1 MASEV
6 REYNRSDKSLRHDIP
21 ENERNYRRAIVQ
33 QQECVATTSRW
44 YSEEVPVITERHQQ
58 RAEDMKKLI
67 QRALNKD
74 SGLSSQLS
82 TSCAVAISST
92 AAFSSASFIAA
103 HHETMEKEES
113 HVILQPVSYHNY
125 IIDGRAAKPL
135 FGLGK
140 AETVAL
146 VKRVMDRAKGN
157 DISWAWDSGGPHEA
171 FQFEERALSTEDIT
185 SEDREFN
192 LGWDIALLEYAF
204 RFDEP
209 LIPLSTGEISRY
221 QSGVPRHKLVSLLK
235 DMDPCTRPE
244 IISLMVRL
252 VDMRNQPK
260 KTMEVLEFVAL
271 RFVHNSRARSIIQDI
286 WRKWDIV
293 NDQPLPDGFERF
305 WDAETRVSKVKP
317 QSELKNKQ
325 EYGHLG

>member
-1 MASEV
+1 
-6 REYNRSDKSLRHDIP
+6 
-21 ENERNYRRAIVQ
+21 
-33 QQECVATTSRW
+33 
-44 YSEEVPVITERHQQ
+44 
-58 RAEDMKKLI
+58 MKKLI

-192 LGWDIALLEYAF
+192 LGWDIALLEVAHTCLRLYDTILITLHQYAF